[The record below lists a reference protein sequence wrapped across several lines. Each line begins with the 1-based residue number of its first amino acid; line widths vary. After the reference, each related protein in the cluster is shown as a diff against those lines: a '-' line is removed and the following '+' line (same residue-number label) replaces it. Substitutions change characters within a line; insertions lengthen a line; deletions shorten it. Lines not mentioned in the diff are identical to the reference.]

1 MPPLQGKLSDLLTKI
16 APGGGAV
23 QLQQATTTTPSGGVQ
38 KNHHQPQLIQSVNGV
53 IRKLQLNPMQLA
65 NGLGKPAGS
74 ADVKIKAFQVG
85 SHKSLSGNWAFH
97 FDRENTGVAVST
109 SFIGPK

>member
-23 QLQQATTTTPSGGVQ
+23 QLQQATTTAPSGGVQ

-85 SHKSLSGNWAFH
+85 SHKRFFSKLGF
-97 FDRENTGVAVST
+97 
-109 SFIGPK
+109 SF

>member
-23 QLQQATTTTPSGGVQ
+23 QLQQATTTPPGGVQ

-85 SHKSLSGNWAFH
+85 SHKRFFSKLGF
-97 FDRENTGVAVST
+97 
-109 SFIGPK
+109 SF

>member
-23 QLQQATTTTPSGGVQ
+23 QLQQATTTASSGGVQ

-85 SHKSLSGNWAFH
+85 SHKGFFSHKGKTRTW
-97 FDRENTGVAVST
+97 
-109 SFIGPK
+109 P

>member
-23 QLQQATTTTPSGGVQ
+23 QLQQATTTTPPGGVQ

-85 SHKSLSGNWAFH
+85 SHKIFFCKLGF
-97 FDRENTGVAVST
+97 
-109 SFIGPK
+109 SF

>member
-23 QLQQATTTTPSGGVQ
+23 QLQQATTTNPSGGVQ

-85 SHKSLSGNWAFH
+85 SHKSLFCNFH
-97 FDRENTGVAVST
+97 FDMENTDVAVST